1 MQHSRFVY
9 NNVFFNPNPIY
20 YVMLKSLSESKT
32 IYRDNNTFMEGRC
45 LGFFQGSNEIIGVQT
60 FVSERS

>member
-1 MQHSRFVY
+1 MY
-9 NNVFFNPNPIY
+9 NNVVFLQHMY

-32 IYRDNNTFMEGRC
+32 IYKDNNAFVEGRC
-45 LGFFQGSNEIIGVQT
+45 LGFFRGSNEIIGVQT